1 MTYRKRGAE
10 SIRKISGNVI
20 GLKVNQVKR
29 LENIYRRKIPPKDII
44 TPELARYIT
53 ELSREINRQIGILVK
68 RSGEIEYV
76 IVGDHRS
83 ITIPSLSDYRAGSS
97 RLRGLRCIHT
107 HLEDEPLTQDDL
119 TDLAILRLDIMAGII
134 VRPDGLPGLVH
145 AAHLLPRP
153 VKGENISFLAPRI
166 PAHLDIDFQ
175 ALIQSLEDEIAR
187 EQAVQTVGGKNDRA
201 FLIDVTTASREAAE
215 ESLEELRELA
225 RTAGVEVLDSIIQR
239 RDKIHP
245 KYIMGKGKL
254 GDLLIKTLQ
263 RGANLLI
270 FDHELN
276 PSQIRS
282 ITDFTDMRIIDR
294 TQLILD
300 IFARRARSREGK
312 IQVEMAQLNYLLP
325 RLVTRDD
332 ALSRLT
338 GGIGGRGPG
347 ETRLEID
354 RRRVRERI
362 ARLTKELKSISKQ
375 RELRRKTRKRKDIP
389 MISIVGYTNAGKS
402 TLLNALTKSQFL
414 AEDRLFATLDPASRR
429 IRFPREA
436 EAIITDTVGFIRD
449 LPQDLFRAF
458 RATLEELQDADVI
471 IHLIDISNKNFREHI
486 EAVEYVLETLELY
499 HVPAIKVFN
508 KIDRVSPEYVAT
520 QCRAYNALAISA
532 INPDTL
538 LPFIETIQGMV
549 ERIHSRAKEI

>member
-1 MTYRKRGAE
+1 M
-10 SIRKISGNVI
+10 

-44 TPELARYIT
+44 TPELARYLT
-53 ELSREINRQIGILVK
+53 ELSREINRQTGILVN
-68 RSGEIEYV
+68 RSGNIEYV

-83 ITIPSLSDYRAGSS
+83 ITIPSLSDYRTGSS

-107 HLEDEPLTQDDL
+107 HLESEPLTQDDL
-119 TDLAILRLDIMAGII
+119 TDMALLRLDIMAGII
-134 VRPDGLPGLVH
+134 AQPDGLPGLVH

-153 VKGENISFLAPRI
+153 VRGENFSFLEPRI
-166 PAHLDIDFQ
+166 PAQLDIDFQ
-175 ALIQSLEDEIAR
+175 GLIQSLEDEIAR
-187 EQAVQTVGGKNDRA
+187 EQALQAVGGKRDRA
-201 FLIDVTTASREAAE
+201 FLVDVTTASREAAE
-215 ESLEELRELA
+215 ESLGELRELA
-225 RTAGVEVLDSIIQR
+225 RTAEVEVLDSIIQR

-254 GDLLIKTLQ
+254 GDLLIKSLQ

-282 ITDFTDMRIIDR
+282 ITDLTDMRVIDR

-300 IFARRARSREGK
+300 IFARRAQSREGK
-312 IQVEMAQLNYLLP
+312 IQVEMAQLKYLLS

-389 MISIVGYTNAGKS
+389 IISIVGYTNAGKS
-402 TLLNALTKSQFL
+402 TLLNTLTKSQFL

-449 LPQDLFRAF
+449 LPQDLFEAF
-458 RATLEELQDADVI
+458 RATLEELQHADVI

-486 EAVEYVLETLELY
+486 EAVEHILETLELH
-499 HVPAIKVFN
+499 HVPNIKVFN

-520 QCRAYNALAISA
+520 QCRAYNALAVSA

-538 LPFIETIQGMV
+538 LLFIETIQGMV
-549 ERIHSRAKEI
+549 EKAHAQVKEM

>member
-1 MTYRKRGAE
+1 MK
-10 SIRKISGNVI
+10 KISGNVI

-29 LENIYRRKIPPKDII
+29 LENIYRRKIPPNDII

-68 RSGEIEYV
+68 RSGDIEYV
-76 IVGDHRS
+76 MVGDHRS

-107 HLEDEPLTQDDL
+107 HLDDEPLTHDDL
-119 TDLAILRLDIMAGII
+119 TDLALLRLDIMAGII
-134 VRPDGLPGLVH
+134 ARPDGLPGLVH

-153 VKGENISFLAPRI
+153 VRGENIFFLEPRI
-166 PAHLDIDFQ
+166 PAQLDIDFQ
-175 ALIQSLEDEIAR
+175 GLIQSLEDEIAR
-187 EQAVQTVGGKNDRA
+187 EQAVQTVGGKKDRA
-201 FLIDVTTASREAAE
+201 FLIDVTTTSREAAE

-282 ITDFTDMRIIDR
+282 ITDFTDMRVIDR

-375 RELRRKTRKRKDIP
+375 RELRRKIRKRKDIP
-389 MISIVGYTNAGKS
+389 IISIVGYTNAGKS

-449 LPQDLFRAF
+449 LPRDLFEAF
-458 RATLEELQDADVI
+458 RATLEELQDADII

-486 EAVEYVLETLELY
+486 EAVEHIMETLEL
-499 HVPAIKVFN
+499 HHIPAIKVFN

-520 QCRAYNALAISA
+520 QGRAYNALAISA
-532 INPDTL
+532 MNPDTL
-538 LPFIETIQGMV
+538 SPFIETIQGIV
-549 ERIHSRAKEI
+549 EKAHTQVKEI

>member
-1 MTYRKRGAE
+1 M
-10 SIRKISGNVI
+10 

-44 TPELARYIT
+44 TPELAGYLT
-53 ELSREINRQIGILVK
+53 ELSREINRQMGILVN
-68 RSGEIEYV
+68 RSGDIEYV

-83 ITIPSLSDYRAGSS
+83 ITIPSLSDYRMGSS

-107 HLEDEPLTQDDL
+107 HLENEPLTQDDL
-119 TDLAILRLDIMAGII
+119 TDLALLRLDIMAGII
-134 VRPDGLPGLVH
+134 AQPDGLPGLVH

-153 VKGENISFLAPRI
+153 VRGENFSFLEPRI
-166 PAHLDIDFQ
+166 PAQLDIDFQ
-175 ALIQSLEDEIAR
+175 GLIQSLEDEIAR
-187 EQAVQTVGGKNDRA
+187 EQAPQAVGGKRDRA

-225 RTAGVEVLDSIIQR
+225 RTAGVEALDSIIQR

-254 GDLLIKTLQ
+254 GDLLIKSLQ

-282 ITDFTDMRIIDR
+282 ITDLTDMRVIDR

-312 IQVEMAQLNYLLP
+312 IQVEMAQLKYLLP

-362 ARLTKELKSISKQ
+362 ARLSKELKSISKQ

-389 MISIVGYTNAGKS
+389 IISIVGYTNAGKS

-414 AEDRLFATLDPASRR
+414 AEDRLFATLDPVSRR

-449 LPQDLFRAF
+449 LPQDLFEAF
-458 RATLEELQDADVI
+458 RATLEELQHADVI
-471 IHLIDISNKNFREHI
+471 IHLIDISNKKFREHI
-486 EAVEYVLETLELY
+486 EAVEHILETLELH
-499 HVPAIKVFN
+499 HVPNIKVFN

-520 QCRAYNALAISA
+520 QCRAYNALAVSA

-538 LPFIETIQGMV
+538 LLFIETIQGMV
-549 ERIHSRAKEI
+549 ERAHAQVKEI

>member
-1 MTYRKRGAE
+1 
-10 SIRKISGNVI
+10 
-20 GLKVNQVKR
+20 
-29 LENIYRRKIPPKDII
+29 
-44 TPELARYIT
+44 
-53 ELSREINRQIGILVK
+53 LSREINRQIGILVK
-68 RSGEIEYV
+68 RSGDIEYV
-76 IVGDHRS
+76 MVGDHRS

-107 HLEDEPLTQDDL
+107 HLDDEPLTQDDL
-119 TDLAILRLDIMAGII
+119 TDLALLRLDIMAGII
-134 VRPDGLPGLVH
+134 ARPDGLPGLVH

-153 VKGENISFLAPRI
+153 VRGENIFFLEPRI
-166 PAHLDIDFQ
+166 PAQLDIDFQ
-175 ALIQSLEDEIAR
+175 GLIQSLEDEIAR
-187 EQAVQTVGGKNDRA
+187 EQAVQTVGGKKDRA
-201 FLIDVTTASREAAE
+201 FLIDVTTTSREAAE

-282 ITDFTDMRIIDR
+282 ITDFTDMRVIDR

-375 RELRRKTRKRKDIP
+375 RELRRKIRKQKDIP
-389 MISIVGYTNAGKS
+389 IISIVGYTNAGKS
-402 TLLNALTKSQFL
+402 TLLNVLTKSQFL

-449 LPQDLFRAF
+449 LPQALFEAF
-458 RATLEELQDADVI
+458 RATLEELQDADII

-486 EAVEYVLETLELY
+486 EAVEHIMETLEL
-499 HVPAIKVFN
+499 HHIPAIKVFN

-520 QCRAYNALAISA
+520 QGRAYNALAISA
-532 INPDTL
+532 MNPDTL
-538 LPFIETIQGMV
+538 SPFIETIQGIV
-549 ERIHSRAKEI
+549 EKAHTQVKEI

>member
-1 MTYRKRGAE
+1 M
-10 SIRKISGNVI
+10 

-29 LENIYRRKIPPKDII
+29 LENIYRRKIPSKDII
-44 TPELARYIT
+44 TPELARYLT
-53 ELSREINRQIGILVK
+53 ELSREINRQTGILVN
-68 RSGEIEYV
+68 RSGDIEYV

-83 ITIPSLSDYRAGSS
+83 ITIPSLSDYRTGSS

-107 HLEDEPLTQDDL
+107 HLENEPLTQDDL
-119 TDLAILRLDIMAGII
+119 TDLALLRLDIMAGII
-134 VRPDGLPGLVH
+134 ALPDGLPGLVH
-145 AAHLLPRP
+145 AAHLLPKP
-153 VKGENISFLAPRI
+153 VRGENISFLEPRI
-166 PAHLDIDFQ
+166 SAQLDIDFQ
-175 ALIQSLEDEIAR
+175 GLIQSLEDEIDR
-187 EQAVQTVGGKNDRA
+187 EQALQTVGGKKDRA
-201 FLIDVTTASREAAE
+201 FLIDVTTSRETAE

-282 ITDFTDMRIIDR
+282 ITDFTDMRVIDR

-362 ARLTKELKSISKQ
+362 ARLSKELKSISKQ
-375 RELRRKTRKRKDIP
+375 RELGRKIRKRKDIP
-389 MISIVGYTNAGKS
+389 IISIVGYTNAGKS

-449 LPQDLFRAF
+449 LPQDLFEAF
-458 RATLEELQDADVI
+458 RATLEELQDADII

-486 EAVEYVLETLELY
+486 EAVEHIMETLELH
-499 HVPAIKVFN
+499 HVPNIKVFN

-532 INPDTL
+532 MNPDTL
-538 LPFIETIQGMV
+538 LPFIATIQGLV
-549 ERIHSRAKEI
+549 EKAHAQVKEM

>member
-1 MTYRKRGAE
+1 
-10 SIRKISGNVI
+10 
-20 GLKVNQVKR
+20 
-29 LENIYRRKIPPKDII
+29 
-44 TPELARYIT
+44 
-53 ELSREINRQIGILVK
+53 LSREINRQIGILVK
-68 RSGEIEYV
+68 RSGDIEYV
-76 IVGDHRS
+76 MVGDHRS
-83 ITIPSLSDYRAGSS
+83 ITIPSLSDYRAGGS

-134 VRPDGLPGLVH
+134 AQPDGLPGLVH

-153 VKGENISFLAPRI
+153 VRGENVSFLEPRI
-166 PAHLDIDFQ
+166 PAQLDIDFQ
-175 ALIQSLEDEIAR
+175 GLIQSLEDEIAR
-187 EQAVQTVGGKNDRA
+187 EQALQAVGGKRDRA
-201 FLIDVTTASREAAE
+201 FLVDVTTASREAAE
-215 ESLEELRELA
+215 ASLEELRELA
-225 RTAGVEVLDSIIQR
+225 RTAGVEALDSIIQR

-282 ITDFTDMRIIDR
+282 ITDFTDMRVIDR

-375 RELRRKTRKRKDIP
+375 RELRRKIRKRKDIP
-389 MISIVGYTNAGKS
+389 IISIVGYTNAGKS

-449 LPQDLFRAF
+449 LPQALFEAF
-458 RATLEELQDADVI
+458 RATLEELQDADI
-471 IHLIDISNKNFREHI
+471 IINLIDISNKNFREHI
-486 EAVEYVLETLELY
+486 EAVEHILETLELH

-520 QCRAYNALAISA
+520 QGRAYNALAISA
-532 INPDTL
+532 MNPDTL
-538 LPFIETIQGMV
+538 SPFIETIQSMV
-549 ERIHSRAKEI
+549 EKSHTQVKEI

>member
-1 MTYRKRGAE
+1 M
-10 SIRKISGNVI
+10 

-44 TPELARYIT
+44 TPELARYLT
-53 ELSREINRQIGILVK
+53 ELSREINRQTGILVN
-68 RSGEIEYV
+68 RSGDIEYV

-83 ITIPSLSDYRAGSS
+83 ITIPSLSDYRTGSS

-107 HLEDEPLTQDDL
+107 HLESDPLTQDDL
-119 TDLAILRLDIMAGII
+119 TDLALLRLDIMAGII
-134 VRPDGLPGLVH
+134 AQPDGLPGLVH

-153 VKGENISFLAPRI
+153 VRGENFSFLEPRI
-166 PAHLDIDFQ
+166 PAQLDIDFQ
-175 ALIQSLEDEIAR
+175 GLIQSLEDEIAR
-187 EQAVQTVGGKNDRA
+187 EQALQAVGGKRDRA
-201 FLIDVTTASREAAE
+201 FLVDVTTASREAAE

-225 RTAGVEVLDSIIQR
+225 RTAEVEVLDSIVQR
-239 RDKIHP
+239 RGNIHP

-254 GDLLIKTLQ
+254 GDLLIKSLQ

-282 ITDFTDMRIIDR
+282 ITDLTDMRVIDR

-300 IFARRARSREGK
+300 IFARRAQSREGK
-312 IQVEMAQLNYLLP
+312 IQVEMAQLKYLLP

-389 MISIVGYTNAGKS
+389 IISIVGYTNAGKS

-449 LPQDLFRAF
+449 LPQDLFEAF
-458 RATLEELQDADVI
+458 RATLEELQHADVI

-486 EAVEYVLETLELY
+486 EAVEHILETLELH
-499 HVPAIKVFN
+499 HVPNIKVFN

-520 QCRAYNALAISA
+520 QCRAYNALAVSA

-538 LPFIETIQGMV
+538 LLFIETIQGMV
-549 ERIHSRAKEI
+549 EKAHAQVKEM